1 MITRYKLTPRS
12 SNRKTGPIATTM
24 SDRGTCPSTCPYA
37 NGGGCYADGFPLRLH
52 WDRLTR
58 GETGGDWLD
67 LLHALRRAALP
78 AGSLLRHNVAG
89 DLPQDHQGRI
99 VKDQAFILADIFRTA
114 GVQAFTYT
122 HHKQDGHNLP
132 VIRALPAA
140 GLFVNLSCDS
150 EAQASKRHR
159 EGFPAVCVV
168 PADDSRK
175 AWNDEHGT
183 RFKVCPAQLA
193 DGVTCQTCKACT
205 GTRDYVVAFRAHGSR
220 KRKVGERLRDAIVTE
235 C

>member
-24 SDRGTCPSTCPYA
+24 SSRGTCAPTCPYA

-89 DLPQDHQGRI
+89 DLPHDDGRI
-99 VKDQAFILADIFRTA
+99 NREQTRNLAEMFA
-114 GVQAFTYT
+114 GFKLQAFTYS
-122 HHKQDGHNLP
+122 HHKQTSGNLAI
-132 VIRALPAA
+132 VRETIAA
-140 GLFVNLSCDS
+140 GLFVNLSCDTES
-150 EAQASKRHR
+150 QASKRHQ

-168 PADDSRK
+168 PADDSRR
-175 AWNDEHGT
+175 AWTDSQGT

>member
-24 SDRGTCPSTCPYA
+24 SSRGTCSPTCPYA
-37 NGGGCYADGFPLRLH
+37 NGGGCYADGFPLRWN
-52 WDRLTR
+52 WDGLTR

-67 LLHALRRAALP
+67 LLHSLRRAALP

-89 DLPQDHQGRI
+89 DLPHDDGKINREQTRN
-99 VKDQAFILADIFRTA
+99 LAEMFA
-114 GVQAFTYT
+114 GFKLQAFTYS
-122 HHKQDGHNLP
+122 HHKQTSGNLA
-132 VIRALPAA
+132 VVRDTIAA

-150 EAQASKRHR
+150 EAQASKRYQ
-159 EGFPAVCVV
+159 EGFPTVCVV

-175 AWNDEHGT
+175 AWNDEQGT

-193 DGVTCQTCKACT
+193 DGVTCQTCKACA
-205 GTRDYVVAFRAHGSR
+205 GARNYVVAFRAHGSR
-220 KRKVGERLRDAIVTE
+220 KRKVGERLCDAIVTE

>member
-1 MITRYKLTPRS
+1 
-12 SNRKTGPIATTM
+12 
-24 SDRGTCPSTCPYA
+24 
-37 NGGGCYADGFPLRLH
+37 
-52 WDRLTR
+52 LTR

-67 LLHALRRAALP
+67 LLHSLRRAALP

-89 DLPQDHQGRI
+89 DLPHDDGKINREQTRN
-99 VKDQAFILADIFRTA
+99 LAEMFA
-114 GVQAFTYT
+114 GFKLQAFTYS
-122 HHKQDGHNLP
+122 HHKQTSGNLA
-132 VIRALPAA
+132 VVRDTIAA

-150 EAQASKRHR
+150 EAQASKRYQ

-175 AWNDEHGT
+175 AWADEQGT

-205 GTRDYVVAFRAHGSR
+205 GARDYVVAFRAHGSR
-220 KRKVGERLRDAIVTE
+220 KRKVSERLLDAIVTE

>member
-24 SDRGTCPSTCPYA
+24 ADRGTCAPTCPYA
-37 NGGGCYADGFPLRLH
+37 NGGGCYADGFPLRWN
-52 WDRLTR
+52 WDGLTR

-67 LLHALRRAALP
+67 LLHSLRRAALP

-89 DLPQDHQGRI
+89 DLPHDDGKINREQTRN
-99 VKDQAFILADIFRTA
+99 LAEMFA
-114 GVQAFTYT
+114 GFKLQAFTYS
-122 HHKQDGHNLP
+122 HHKQTSGNLA
-132 VIRALPAA
+132 VVRDTIAA

-150 EAQASKRHR
+150 EAQASKRYQ

-175 AWNDEHGT
+175 AWADEQGT

-205 GTRDYVVAFRAHGSR
+205 GARDYVVAFRAHGSR
-220 KRKVGERLRDAIVTE
+220 KRKVSERLLDAIVTE